1 VRSSNRVGFFIFVY
15 RGGDT
20 MRKATIV
27 AWPGALLLVFGLVSY
42 STSSNALGTSE
53 ERAACTP
60 DVFRLCSSEIPSVSK
75 IIACM
80 KAKKAQLSPG
90 CRAAFNPPE
99 EKKAASQTRSMGP
112 TASAWCNFKG
122 VSHDPSQQDW
132 IKWCGSAAKLR

>member
-1 VRSSNRVGFFIFVY
+1 
-15 RGGDT
+15 

-42 STSSNALGTSE
+42 STSSNALGTAE

-80 KAKKAQLSPG
+80 KAKQSQLSPK
-90 CRAAFNPPE
+90 CKAAFNPPE
-99 EKKAASQTRSMGP
+99 KTKAASQSRSMGP
-112 TASAWCNFKG
+112 TVGAWCNFKG
-122 VSHDPSQQDW
+122 VSHDPGQQDW
-132 IKWCGSAAKLR
+132 IKWCGNAAKMR